1 MARELDFILSL
12 VDNVTRPLRAVQGG
26 VTSFANSS
34 QQAFR
39 RIGVGSVALWGV
51 GQAMGGLL
59 EPARDMNRALG
70 EVKSLGVDTK
80 SLGMLRDES
89 LKFSMQ
95 YGESAQDF
103 VRSSYDIQ
111 SAIAGLTGKELA
123 TFTTASNVLA
133 KATKSDAATITNYV
147 GTMYGIFQDQANA
160 MGNGAWVDQLAG
172 QTATAVQ
179 MFKTTGSEMSGGFT
193 ALGASAKS
201 AGAGIAEQMAVL
213 GTLQATMSGS
223 EAGTKYKAFLAGVGG
238 AQKTLGLN
246 FTDSQ
251 GKMLG
256 VVQILEK
263 IRGKYGDLSK
273 VVDSDTLKKA
283 FGSDEAVAMIKLM
296 VGNIDGLKTNIN
308 AIGDVKGLD
317 HARVMAESMIDPFDR
332 LTKYFEAMKIIIGST
347 LLPILFPFMGA
358 IADTGATMV
367 RWQKLFPGLTRAVGL
382 LAAGLLFFAAAG
394 AIANITMGISKF
406 IWIGLKG
413 IWAAGTAVL
422 KSYTI
427 AIWLWNAALKATRI
441 VTLALSIS
449 TFTLGTAVNSVL
461 WPVLLIIA
469 AVAALAVG
477 AWYLYKHWDEVKA
490 SIADSQAFTSLMG
503 VIDTVSGYF
512 SRAWESIANGWK
524 WLTDQFS
531 GVSIIE
537 GFTRITSGVAS
548 LFTSMWNGIKNMFA
562 TTWNWIADKLNALP
576 GISIDAIQSMP
587 VQSLCSCPGSSPAG
601 PVTVPPVIA
610 PVALTGGI
618 PENLPRGGLSREMR
632 GGPQTTDNRQQ
643 IGAVNISV
651 QNMPTPAQLQEWEA
665 LKG

>member
-39 RIGVGSVALWGV
+39 RIGLGSVALWGV

-59 EPARDMNRALG
+59 APARDMNRALG
-70 EVKSLGVDTK
+70 EVQSLGVDTS
-80 SLGMLRDES
+80 SLRTLRDES

-95 YGESAQDF
+95 YGESAQAF

-147 GTMYGIFQDQANA
+147 GTMYGIFQSQANA

-172 QTATAVQ
+172 QTATAVR
-179 MFKTTGSEMSGGFT
+179 MFKTTGSEMSGAFT
-193 ALGASAKS
+193 ALGASATS

-238 AQKTLGLN
+238 AQKKLGLN

-273 VVDSDTLKKA
+273 VADSDTLKKA

-296 VGNIDGLKTNIN
+296 IGNIDGLKGSIN
-308 AIGDVKGLD
+308 EIGNVKGLKQAQD
-317 HARVMAESMIDPFDR
+317 MAESMVDPFDR
-332 LTKYFEAMKIIIGST
+332 LSKYLEAIKIVIGST
-347 LLPILFPFMGA
+347 LLPLLFPYMNA
-358 IADTGATMV
+358 MADTGATMM
-367 RWQKLFPGLTRAVGL
+367 RWQKMFPALTRGVGL
-382 LAAGLLFFAAAG
+382 LVFALLSLAAAG
-394 AIANITMGISKF
+394 AITNIVMGVSKF
-406 IWIGLKG
+406 IWIGLKAL
-413 IWAAGTAVL
+413 WATSVAIV

-427 AIWLWNAALKATRI
+427 AIWLWNASFKVFNMTLRLTRAAILAT
-441 VTLALSIS
+441 SIA
-449 TFTLGTAVNSVL
+449 TWAFGGAVNFAL

-469 AVAALAVG
+469 ALAVLAVG

-490 SIADSQAFTSLMG
+490 SIADSQAFQYLMG

-512 SRAWESIANGWK
+512 SQAWDTIASGWK

-531 GVSIIE
+531 GVSVLE
-537 GFTRITSGVAS
+537 GFTRLASGIANVFS
-548 LFTSMWNGIKNMFA
+548 GLWDWIKNMFSA
-562 TTWNWIADKLNALP
+562 TWSWITDKLNALP
-576 GISIDAIQSMP
+576 GVNIDATQNVPLMAP
-587 VQSLCSCPGSSPAG
+587 FPSP
-601 PVTVPPVIA
+601 PS
-610 PVALTGGI
+610 ALTGGI
-618 PENLPRGGLSREMR
+618 PDPISRGGLGREMR
-632 GGPQTTDNRQQ
+632 GGPQAPDNRQQ